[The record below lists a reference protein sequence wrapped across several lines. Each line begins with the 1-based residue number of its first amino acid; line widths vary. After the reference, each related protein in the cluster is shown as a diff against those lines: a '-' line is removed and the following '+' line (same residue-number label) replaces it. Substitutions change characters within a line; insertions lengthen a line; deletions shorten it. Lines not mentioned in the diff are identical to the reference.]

1 MKLNFLSFI
10 LLSTSLFSQSSFYYE
25 RNWGTY
31 FGGTS
36 TGVQK
41 IYEKNTSD
49 IYVDGISSY
58 PYNNTTIVP
67 TTYYNQFVF
76 ASNNYFTP
84 GNTDSKNNFRGI
96 FSTSGGILLAEY
108 NLYKNAYSDKII
120 PAHRD
125 ESGNR
130 YDLESDLINYP
141 TLSNMSWQTSNV
153 TNDDSILSKYD
164 SNGNLVWQTYVPE
177 NLDSDFFIKTDNTDN
192 IYIAGTTKWQN
203 LGDPG
208 TYDPSFTYVSS
219 PQGGPLSNS
228 YVVKLNSQGQKI
240 WATYIPSKTIS
251 DIDLFDNN
259 LYIATGEDINTSVST
274 LATSG
279 TFQQAKAV
287 NSIIKLNGNTGNR
300 IWGTYYGVPNNI
312 THGTIK
318 NIRVTETGV
327 YILGTTTTPGTYY
340 GEEGAHLASSLD
352 GWDLF
357 ITKFNDSG
365 NRTWTTYLNTAGIEL
380 ILNSN
385 HNLDVKDDK
394 IIVSG
399 STTGNQ
405 NIATPGAFQDV
416 KPSANGV
423 FDIFFSMF
431 NTSGVHLFT
440 SYYGGPV
447 TPPSGS
453 SGANLLSVI
462 NCKFSAN
469 SNAFF
474 LYGSASSLSGYT
486 TSNGHQQTL
495 TFPPGMNEGGA
506 GYIAKFS
513 PTNLSVSEADL
524 GENLKLYDNPNKG
537 SFVLTGNI
545 LTKEPHFVCINDM
558 TGRLIYS
565 KRIENNKSVNFDLED
580 ILSNG
585 NYILSLKNSNQQ
597 FIKSFKLI
605 IKK

>member
-1 MKLNFLSFI
+1 MKLNLLSFI
-10 LLSTSLFSQSSFYYE
+10 FLSTSLFSQSSFNYE

-36 TGVQK
+36 TNVQN
-41 IYEKNTSD
+41 IYENNSS
-49 IYVDGISSY
+49 YVYADGISSY
-58 PYNNTTIVP
+58 PYNNTIP
-67 TTYYNQFVF
+67 IPASYYNQFVF
-76 ASNNYFTP
+76 SSNNYFTI
-84 GNTDSKNNFRGI
+84 GNADSKNNFREV
-96 FSTSGGILLAEY
+96 FSTSGGLLLAEY
-108 NLYKNAYSDKII
+108 NLYKNAYSDKSI
-120 PAHRD
+120 PAYRD
-125 ESGNR
+125 QSGNR
-130 YDLESDLINYP
+130 YDIESDLINYP
-141 TLSNMSWQTSNV
+141 VLSNSNWHTSNI

-164 SNGNLVWQTYVPE
+164 SNGNLIWQTYVPE
-177 NLDSDFFIKTDNTDN
+177 NLDSDFFIKTDNTGN

-208 TYDPSFTYVSS
+208 TYGPSFTHVSS
-219 PQGGPLSNS
+219 AQGGPLSNS
-228 YVVKLNSQGQKI
+228 YVIKLNSQGQKI

-259 LYIATGEDINTSVST
+259 LYIATGEDINSSIST
-274 LATSG
+274 LATAG

-287 NSIIKLNGNTGNR
+287 NSIIKLNGNSGSR
-300 IWGTYYGVPNNI
+300 IWGTYYGIPNNV

-318 NIRVTETGV
+318 NIRVTETGIYV
-327 YILGTTTTPGTYY
+327 LGTTTTPGTYY
-340 GEEGAHLASSLD
+340 GEEGAHLASSSD

-380 ILNSN
+380 ILSSN

-399 STTGNQ
+399 STAGNQ
-405 NIATPGAFQDV
+405 NMATPGAFQEV
-416 KPSANGV
+416 KPSANSV

-431 NTSGVHLFT
+431 ETSGIHLFT

-447 TPPSGS
+447 TPPPGN
-453 SGANLLSVI
+453 SGANKLSVI
-462 NCKFSAN
+462 NCKFSTN

-486 TSNGHQQTL
+486 TSNGYQQTL
-495 TFPPGMNEGGA
+495 IFPPGMNEGGA

-513 PTNLSVSEADL
+513 PVNLSVSEANLDDH
-524 GENLKLYDNPNKG
+524 LKLYDNPNKG

-545 LTKEPHFVCINDM
+545 LTKEPHFVSINDM
-558 TGRLIYS
+558 AGRLIYS
-565 KRIENNKSVNFDLED
+565 KKIEKNKSVNFDLEN
-580 ILSNG
+580 ILANG
-585 NYILSLKNSNQQ
+585 NYILSLQNSQKQ